1 MQDRGSCL
9 VPTSLPPEFIHVHPS
24 TLSSPICT
32 SGGHILLVTAQRCSV
47 SLPKPIP
54 TKTHPPGATWTQTH
68 LPRSHPTTSLPSIS
82 QKIPRD
88 HFSQRRPEAQDL
100 HQGEITAIINIFKA
114 VPFPAPQGQKE
125 PSTAGQKS
133 LAVGQAG
140 MEGMEGH
147 RVPERCGRHSSEGM
161 TTLLTLTALPGQG

>member
-1 MQDRGSCL
+1 MSLLLYLLGSSTCTQA
-9 VPTSLPPEFIHVHPS
+9 PYPHQPAPHQCRAHPPGHS
-24 TLSSPICT
+24 TEVLCI
-32 SGGHILLVTAQRCSV
+32 TA
-47 SLPKPIP
+47 KPIP
-54 TKTHPPGATWTQTH
+54 TKTHPPRAAWTQTH
-68 LPRSHPTTSLPSIS
+68 FPRPLPTMFLPSSI
-82 QKIPRD
+82 QKIPRN
-88 HFSQRRPEAQDL
+88 HFSQGRPEAQDL

-147 RVPERCGRHSSEGM
+147 RVPERCGRHSSEGV